1 LHRIKTLLTLQ
12 GVSIKKGIDVSK
24 LFYSTSEV
32 ASLFKVNRVTIYRWV
47 KDGKIKAYEIGKN
60 IKIPVSEVGRLVK
73 EFGFSGSVVQ
83 DIGSESYDD
92 QWNESVRSMNGKRNN
107 VKSVIAVCDH
117 DGALRLIEE
126 IFEKPDLSEKCK
138 LLTFS
143 DSLEAAIQIGGEKP
157 DLVLLDMKMSGLDG
171 IDLATQVKSI
181 YQDVKIVLMSEGR
194 HDGNIDQLERL
205 DVFEWLI
212 KPIDSMRLYS
222 TILNALKM

>member
-1 LHRIKTLLTLQ
+1 LHRVKTLLTLQ
-12 GVSIKKGIDVSK
+12 GVSIQKGIDVSK

-73 EFGFSGSVVQ
+73 EFGFSGSAVQ
-83 DIGSESYDD
+83 DIYSDSYDD
-92 QWNESVRSMNGKRNN
+92 QRNESVRSINGEHNS
-107 VKSVIAVCDH
+107 VKSVVAVCDQ
-117 DGALRLIEE
+117 DGVLRLIEE
-126 IFEKPDLSEKCK
+126 IFEKPDLRENCK

-171 IDLATQVKSI
+171 IDLAAQVKSA

-194 HDGNIDQLERL
+194 QEGSTDQLERL

-212 KPIDSMRLYS
+212 KPIDSMSLYS
-222 TILNALKM
+222 TIRNALKM